1 VSLVVL
7 DASAAVEVLLHSGTG
22 ADVRRRIA
30 GHELHAPH
38 LVEIEVAE
46 TLRRAVRR
54 GALSSDRGREAL
66 DDFAELAIVPY
77 RLGALRE
84 RVWELGANVTAYDA
98 VYVAL
103 AEALDAPLVTCDGR
117 LSRAPGLRARVELF
131 AVDR

>member
-7 DASAAVEVLLHSGTG
+7 DASAAVEVLLHGSDG

-30 GHELHAPH
+30 GHELHAPY
-38 LVEIEVAE
+38 LVELEVAE
-46 TLRRAVRR
+46 ALRKAVRR
-54 GALSSDRGREAL
+54 GRLSPDRGRDAL
-66 DDFAELAIVPY
+66 DDLGELAIVPY
-77 RLGALRE
+77 PLGELRE

-117 LSRAPGLRARVELF
+117 LARAPGVRARIEVF